1 MCLPIWQR
9 CSRYSHA
16 VGENGRYYHIFLPKL
31 IHKNWSLYVHALK
44 VKSSRLT
51 QAFRGRREKK
61 FWGVGGCLSFNTIL
75 GERPTPP
82 SFKPS
87 ATHHLMPSCPKPT
100 APEKQPFFSGQK
112 TLSRVKKKIKD
123 QRDLNILLIVYVSP
137 YLYSTFY
144 YEGKLAR
151 LCLLLQS
158 GRVLLFLKFIKIKT
172 SRFICT
178 GIW

>member
-1 MCLPIWQR
+1 MSRMAVVSSYNQVFTSNHLPLWFKHKHLKHTCAFLYER
-9 CSRYSHA
+9 CSQYSHA

-51 QAFRGRREKK
+51 QAFWGRREKN

-112 TLSRVKKKIKD
+112 TLSRVKKKLRIK
-123 QRDLNILLIVYVSP
+123 
-137 YLYSTFY
+137 
-144 YEGKLAR
+144 
-151 LCLLLQS
+151 
-158 GRVLLFLKFIKIKT
+158 
-172 SRFICT
+172 
-178 GIW
+178 GI